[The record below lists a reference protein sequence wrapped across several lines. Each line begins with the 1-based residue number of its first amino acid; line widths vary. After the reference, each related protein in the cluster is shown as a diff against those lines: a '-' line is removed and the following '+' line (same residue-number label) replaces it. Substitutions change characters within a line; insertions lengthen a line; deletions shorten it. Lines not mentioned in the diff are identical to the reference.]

1 MKRIRLPKIAIAQS
15 QGSEPGRQNPRGE
28 REVVVTLA
36 LKVEAEDAF
45 SETVAGTEH
54 TAPVGAPVQ
63 VNEAVPLIPEPPM
76 ESA

>member
-1 MKRIRLPKIAIAQS
+1 M
-15 QGSEPGRQNPRGE
+15 
-28 REVVVTLA
+28 VTLA